1 MNEKLS
7 DISFSTLSY
16 KTGVDETT
24 LKWLYELHQPIMLAN
39 LDGDVPF
46 LNKQASKVLKWDLQD
61 DFDLNFIDPSL
72 KLKDQLK
79 HFITNNDSEPSQR
92 WFCKNGA
99 SFEPTYHLSVYHH
112 DPLLI
117 SIFFE
122 ERTVTLSSSNSEYLI
137 HELMN
142 CTSEAIFIFDKDR
155 STVVNCNT
163 RAIELF
169 EFNSKEEVL
178 RLDSNILRKHPLS
191 ESETENIWQQVDISG
206 KWSAEIECITKNG
219 REFWAFVEIAR
230 INGPDSLH
238 QYLARLVDIDV
249 KKKAEE
255 HLRVMHKRFQDL
267 VMYNQALIC
276 LHDMEGKI
284 LSINPAS
291 YKSLGYISD
300 DELLGQNLKILFE
313 HKNLDGYHQ
322 YIKRMNEV
330 GESSGV
336 MQVIGKHKKRMFWL
350 YHNYKVSEP
359 GSQPYV
365 VGSAQD
371 ITDRVYA
378 ERELKKAK
386 EFAEQSLK
394 ARELFLANVSHEL
407 RTPLHGILNVNNF
420 LAKTNLSEEQY
431 EFTQIINRSAEN
443 LLFLV
448 NDILDVAKMESGK
461 FELEVI
467 PFDLKEELSKSTEAF
482 HFSAQQKNIAFNVTL
497 PEKPIAIL
505 LGDAQRL
512 SQVVLNLLS
521 NAIKFTDEGS
531 VDFIV
536 EIVSDSPEATIV
548 EVKVRDTGIGIPE
561 EKLQYIFQNYTQV
574 HSTSSGKYGGTG
586 LGLSICRKLIE
597 AQKGY
602 IYSLSTLGKGS
613 EFGFIITYP
622 KAHSG
627 AVPQSRIKKDINFE
641 TFKGLKALLVED
653 NSVNQLICKFLL
665 TQKEIAVDVADDGAS
680 ALELATSR
688 YYDFV
693 LMDIILPDIKGTEVA
708 TIIRRMSDK
717 RKAEVPIIALTANA
731 MKGDSE
737 DYLKVGMN
745 GYLSKPYTEHD
756 LFLKIAD
763 ILGMSLE
770 TTTKEPV
777 SDAEM
782 HQHEDICDIS
792 VLKTMLGDDKLI
804 GDYIKNYCIGNIVS
818 EINVLKKICATK
830 DPRTIHDTLNNI
842 KIILVEIYN
851 ENLNQIVT
859 QIEISL
865 ALGMEFS
872 RLIPSLY
879 RILAILE
886 QIVAKL
892 KLNYVKS

>member
-7 DISFSTLSY
+7 TISFSTLSF
-16 KTGVDETT
+16 KMGIDETT
-24 LKWLYELHQPIMLAN
+24 LKWLYELQQPLLLTT
-39 LDGDVPF
+39 LDGEVPF
-46 LNKQASKVLKWDLQD
+46 LNKTASKILLWEFTE
-61 DFDLNFIDPSL
+61 DFDLSFIDPSL
-72 KLKDQLK
+72 VLQDHLK
-79 HFITNNDSEPSQR
+79 HFVANMDGQQSPK
-92 WFCKNGA
+92 WFCKDGS
-99 SFEPTYHLSVYHH
+99 SFEPEYHLAIFSH

-117 SIFFE
+117 SIAFE
-122 ERTVTLSSSNSEYLI
+122 KKKRVHRSDTDYLI

-142 CTSEAIFIFDKDR
+142 CTSEAIFVFDKDHA
-155 STVVNCNT
+155 SVLDCNN

-169 EFNSKEEVL
+169 EFNTKEEL
-178 RLDSNILRKHPLS
+178 LDLNRNTLRKYPLKDL
-191 ESETENIWQQVDISG
+191 ETESLWHQVDTSG
-206 KWSAEIECITKNG
+206 KWSAEIECVTKRK
-219 REFWAFVEIAR
+219 REFWAYVEIAR
-230 INGPDSLH
+230 ISAPNDSH
-238 QYLARLVDIDV
+238 QYLVRLVDIDV

-255 HLRVMHKRFQDL
+255 HLKVMHKRYQDL

-276 LHDMEGKI
+276 LHDMDGKI

-300 DELLGQNLKILFE
+300 DELLGQNLKILFDQ
-313 HKNLDGYHQ
+313 KNLEGYHQ
-322 YIKRMNEV
+322 YIKHINEV

-336 MQVIGKHKKRMFWL
+336 MQVMGKHKKRMFWL

-359 GSQPYV
+359 GSLPYV

-371 ITDRVYA
+371 ITDRVFA

-386 EFAEQSLK
+386 DFAEQSLK

-407 RTPLHGILNVNNF
+407 RTPLHGILNINNF
-420 LAKTNLSEEQY
+420 LAKTDLTEEQY
-431 EFTQIINRSAEN
+431 EFTQIVNRSAEN

-461 FELEVI
+461 FELEVV
-467 PFDLKEELSKSTEAF
+467 PFDLKEELSKSAEAF
-482 HFSAQQKNIAFNVTL
+482 HFSAQQKNIAFNVAL
-497 PEKPIAIL
+497 PEKPIATL
-505 LGDAQRL
+505 MGDAQRL

-521 NAIKFTDEGS
+521 NAIKFTHEGS

-536 EIVSDSPEATIV
+536 EVVADTLEALIV
-548 EVKVRDTGIGIPE
+548 EIKVRDTGIGIPE
-561 EKLQYIFQNYTQV
+561 DKLQYIFQNYTQV
-574 HSTSSGKYGGTG
+574 HSSGSGKYAGTG

-597 AQKGY
+597 TQKGN
-602 IYSLSTLGKGS
+602 IYCLSSLGKGS

-622 KAHSG
+622 KANLG
-627 AVPQSRIKKDINFE
+627 TIPQSRVQKDINFE
-641 TFKGLKALLVED
+641 AFKGLCALLVED

-665 TQKEIAVDVADDGAS
+665 TQKEITVDVADDGAS
-680 ALELATSR
+680 ALEMATSK

-708 TIIRRMSDK
+708 TIIRRLADK

-745 GYLSKPYTEHD
+745 GYLSKPYTEQD
-756 LFLKIAD
+756 LFMKIAD
-763 ILGMSLE
+763 TLGMALE
-770 TTTKEPV
+770 LNPEEPT
-777 SDAEM
+777 AGHEM
-782 HQHEDICDIS
+782 YPHEDICDIS
-792 VLKTMLGDDKLI
+792 VLKTMLGDDKLV
-804 GDYIKNYCIGNIVS
+804 GDYIKNYCISNIVA
-818 EINVLKKICATK
+818 EVNVLRKICATK
-830 DPRTIHDTLNNI
+830 DPRNVHDTLNNI

-865 ALGMEFS
+865 ALGMEFN

-879 RILAILE
+879 RMLALLE
-886 QIVAKL
+886 QIVVML
-892 KLNYVKS
+892 KLRYP